1 MSTKEMFNDLLK
13 KKGYTSLRD
22 FCLQSKIDYP
32 NMNKRVNGI
41 RQKIEIAFIFKL
53 ANLLNE
59 SYTTIV
65 EIFYPDEVAANR
77 DCIRK

>member
-1 MSTKEMFNDLLK
+1 MSTKEMFNKLLE
-13 KKGYTSLRD
+13 KKGYSSLHD
-22 FCLQSKIDYP
+22 FCIQAKIDYP
-32 NMNKRVNGI
+32 NMTKRVNGV

-65 EIFYPDEVAANR
+65 EIFYPEEVAENKKL
-77 DCIRK
+77 IK

>member
-1 MSTKEMFNDLLK
+1 MSTKEMFNQLLE
-13 KKGYTSLRD
+13 KKGYSSLYD
-22 FCLQSKIDYP
+22 FCIQSKIDYP
-32 NMNKRVNGI
+32 NMTKRVNGV

-65 EIFYPDEVAANR
+65 EIFYPEAVAENKKL
-77 DCIRK
+77 IK

>member
-1 MSTKEMFNDLLK
+1 MTTKEMFNTLLE
-13 KKGYTSLRD
+13 KKGYSSLHD
-22 FCLQSKIDYP
+22 FCIKAKIDYP
-32 NMNKRVNGI
+32 NMTKRVNGI

-77 DCIRK
+77 DCIKK